1 MNYSS
6 RPYQANLFIPDLSKK
21 IPANLLDPSL
31 LEGVYIPNLV
41 ASPFVVNK
49 AYAELIY
56 NRTSS
61 PRLSKVLRKW
71 DVERW
76 DAPERRQKLAWVL
89 LVELLS
95 YQFASSV
102 RWIETQ
108 DLFFEQYKFE
118 RLIEVGPSPTLAGM
132 ATRTLK
138 AKYETKDDSTGHV
151 RRVFCA
157 SKDQKEIYYQFEDEP
172 EATPEQDATA
182 EAASPAAAPVAAPPT
197 ATVGPAASIEDVPT
211 RAVDILAV
219 IVSQK
224 LKKQLSEV
232 PLSKSIKEPPNGRST
247 LQNEIIGDFQGEFSS
262 APDKGEELPL

>member
-1 MNYSS
+1 M
-6 RPYQANLFIPDLSKK
+6 
-21 IPANLLDPSL
+21 DPSL
-31 LEGVYIPNLV
+31 LERVYIPNLV
-41 ASPFVVNK
+41 ASPFAVNK

-71 DVERW
+71 DEERW

-172 EATPEQDATA
+172 EATPEQDAPA
-182 EAASPAAAPVAAPPT
+182 EAANPAPAPVAAASVVVAAPPT
-197 ATVGPAASIEDVPT
+197 TTAGPAASIEDVPT

-232 PLSKSIKEPPNGRST
+232 PLSKSIKELSNGKST
-247 LQNEIIGDFQGEFSS
+247 LQNEIMGDLQGEFSS
-262 APDKGEELPL
+262 APDKGEELPLEELGAALGSEIGRAHV

>member
-1 MNYSS
+1 M
-6 RPYQANLFIPDLSKK
+6 
-21 IPANLLDPSL
+21 DPSL

-71 DVERW
+71 GEEHW

-118 RLIEVGPSPTLAGM
+118 RFIEVGPSPTLTGM

-138 AKYETKDDSTGHV
+138 AKYETKDDSSGHV

-172 EATPEQDATA
+172 EVTPEPDAPDK
-182 EAASPAAAPVAAPPT
+182 AANLPLAPMAAAPVVVAAPPPTTT
-197 ATVGPAASIEDVPT
+197 AGRAASIDYVPI

-224 LKKQLSEV
+224 LK
-232 PLSKSIKEPPNGRST
+232 N
-247 LQNEIIGDFQGEFSS
+247 
-262 APDKGEELPL
+262 